1 MKTNS
6 LLLKTFLFYTI
17 GILTTEN
24 QSLALTLKTNP
35 NTYNT
40 SKLQYPKP
48 DPDGTGTW
56 QLIDIISTS
65 NSEIDS
71 FVSML
76 TNHSCDYG
84 SFCTATGW
92 NFTKSSNPEGIVY
105 VDSYIPLIEYSSSS
119 RQSDISA
126 IGADIK
132 SFYFKNDKDFNQV
145 KVSSDPTLYWIQ
157 RVKINH
163 EFIFDTTL
171 PGCSPIILKNCQL
184 PNQHGKNM
192 DIIDTPRNQNNPFY
206 DFILADPGSSIIFPS
221 VAFQDQPKVS
231 DIRED
236 HEFNAEL
243 YLARLETPTRD
254 PKQLT
259 VQQLGDPEITKN
271 VSILGGIKWGWK
283 NTYQKNP
290 TRQGTLEHGKVDEFT
305 IADLPA
311 NQPFVAWI
319 DNLTR
324 GDEPH
329 SPDISLAAVDPNGD
343 RVIDYNDGGY
353 LVDDIWGSGIS
364 SLIGKD
370 GKIKLKV
377 ATSSYFEGDYQLH
390 IKIGEKNFSFLSSST
405 LGASSTLNLLS
416 ITEPQVNNYATFYS
430 ANNLGED
437 VKYFSINSNPTLS
450 SKSVPEP
457 DATAGLIGL
466 GVLGFLNW
474 KRKQKS
480 KY

>member
-6 LLLKTFLFYTI
+6 FLFNTFLFYTI
-17 GILTTEN
+17 GVLTTEN
-24 QSLALTLKTNP
+24 QSLALTFKTNL
-35 NTYNT
+35 NSYNT
-40 SKLQYPKP
+40 NKFQYIKP
-48 DPDGTGTW
+48 DGIGTL
-56 QLIDIISTS
+56 QLTDIISTS

-92 NFTKSSNPEGIVY
+92 NFTKSSNPQGIVY
-105 VDSYIPLIEYSSSS
+105 VSKYNPFIQYSNDVTAVGGS
-119 RQSDISA
+119 IT
-126 IGADIK
+126 
-132 SFYFKNDKDFNQV
+132 SFYFDNYTRFSEN
-145 KVSSDPTLYWIQ
+145 KVSEDHTLYWIQ
-157 RVKINH
+157 RIKSNH
-163 EFIFDTTL
+163 EGIFDSTL
-171 PGCSPIILKNCQL
+171 PGCL
-184 PNQHGKNM
+184 PSNISKCLVSDQHGKNM
-192 DIIDTPRNQNNPFY
+192 DMVDMTRDQNNPFY
-206 DFILADPGSSIIFPS
+206 DLILEAPGSSIIFPN
-221 VAFQDQPKVS
+221 VVFS
-231 DIRED
+231 DTSRIVDTTENHD
-236 HEFNAEL
+236 WSAEL

-254 PKQLT
+254 QKQLT

-283 NTYQKNP
+283 NTYKKNP
-290 TRQGTLEHGKVDEFT
+290 TRQGTLEDGKVDEFT
-305 IADLPA
+305 ITDLPA
-311 NQPFVAWI
+311 KQPFVAWI

-353 LVDDIWGSGIS
+353 LVDDIWGTGIS

-377 ATSSYFEGDYQLH
+377 ATSSYFEGDYQLN

-405 LGASSTLNLLS
+405 LGASSTLNPLS
-416 ITEPQVNNYATFYS
+416 ITEPQINNYTTFYS

-437 VKYFSINSNPTLS
+437 VRYFSINSNPTLS

-480 KY
+480 K

>member
-17 GILTTEN
+17 GVLTTEN
-24 QSLALTLKTNP
+24 PSLAFSLVAN
-35 NTYNT
+35 
-40 SKLQYPKP
+40 
-48 DPDGTGTW
+48 
-56 QLIDIISTS
+56 S
-65 NSEIDS
+65 NSYDTNQWQYLQTDGIGTMQLTHLVGTSGNEIDS
-71 FVSML
+71 FVNML

-92 NFTKSSNPEGIVY
+92 NFTKSSDPNGVVY
-105 VDSYIPLIEYSSSS
+105 VEDYNPIFEYSSDYNQHTLTGIAGS
-119 RQSDISA
+119 IS
-126 IGADIK
+126 
-132 SFYFKNDKDFNQV
+132 SFYTNNYTDFTQG
-145 KVSSDPTLYWIQ
+145 KVSSDPSLYWIQ
-157 RVKINH
+157 RVKSNH
-163 EFIFDTTL
+163 EVIFDTTL
-171 PGCSPIILKNCQL
+171 PGCSLITFKDCKLSE
-184 PNQHGKNM
+184 QHGNNM
-192 DIIDTPRNQNNPFY
+192 DIIDIPRNQNNPFY
-206 DFILADPGSSIIFPS
+206 GLILKDPGDSIVLPG
-221 VAFQDQPKVS
+221 VAFKDTAKVS

-283 NTYQKNP
+283 NTYQKNL
-290 TRQGTLEHGKVDEFT
+290 TRQGTLEHGKIDEFT

-311 NQPFVAWI
+311 RQPFVAWI

-329 SPDISLAAVDPNGD
+329 SPSISLGAVDPNGD

-353 LVDDIWGSGIS
+353 LVDDIWGTGIS

-377 ATSSYFEGDYQLH
+377 ATSSYFEGDYQLN

-416 ITEPQVNNYATFYS
+416 INEPQINNYTTFYS

-437 VKYFSINSNPTLS
+437 ARYFSINSNPTLS

-480 KY
+480 K

>member
-17 GILTTEN
+17 GVLTTEN
-24 QSLALTLKTNP
+24 PSLAFKLIANSNSYDTNQLKYFQT
-35 NTYNT
+35 
-40 SKLQYPKP
+40 
-48 DPDGTGTW
+48 DGIGTM
-56 QLIDIISTS
+56 QLIPLVSTS
-65 NSEIDS
+65 GNEIDS
-71 FVSML
+71 FVNML

-92 NFTKSSNPEGIVY
+92 NFTKSSDPKGVVY
-105 VDSYIPLIEYSSSS
+105 VEGYNPFIQYSSDSNNQYNVTGLVGS
-119 RQSDISA
+119 IS
-126 IGADIK
+126 
-132 SFYFKNDKDFNQV
+132 SFYFNNYTDFTQD
-145 KVSSDPTLYWIQ
+145 KVSSDPSLYWIQ
-157 RVKINH
+157 RVKSNH
-163 EFIFDTTL
+163 EVIFDTTL
-171 PGCSPIILKNCQL
+171 PGCSLISVKDCKLSE
-184 PNQHGKNM
+184 QHGNNM
-192 DIIDTPRNQNNPFY
+192 DIIDIPRNQNNPFY
-206 DFILADPGSSIIFPS
+206 SLILKDTGSSIILPS
-221 VAFQDQPKVS
+221 VEFRDQAKVS
-231 DIRED
+231 DSKED

-254 PKQLT
+254 AKQLT

-283 NTYQKNP
+283 NTYKKNP
-290 TRQGTLEHGKVDEFT
+290 PRQGTLEDGKVDEFT

-377 ATSSYFEGDYQLH
+377 ASSSYFEGDYQLN

-405 LGASSTLNLLS
+405 LGASSTLNPLS
-416 ITEPQVNNYATFYS
+416 INEPQVNNYTTFYS
-430 ANNLGED
+430 ANNLGND
-437 VKYFSINSNPTLS
+437 VRYFSINSNPTLS

>member
-6 LLLKTFLFYTI
+6 FLLKTFLFCTI
-17 GILTTEN
+17 GVLTTEN
-24 QSLALTLKTNP
+24 QSLALTFKTNF
-35 NTYNT
+35 NSYNT
-40 SKLQYPKP
+40 NKLQYIKP
-48 DPDGTGTW
+48 DGIGTL
-56 QLIDIISTS
+56 QLTDIISTS

-92 NFTKSSNPEGIVY
+92 NFTKSSNSQGIVY
-105 VDSYIPLIEYSSSS
+105 VNQYNPFIQYYNEYTRDNPIRVGGSITSSYFDNYEKFNKGK
-119 RQSDISA
+119 IST
-126 IGADIK
+126 D
-132 SFYFKNDKDFNQV
+132 Y
-145 KVSSDPTLYWIQ
+145 TLYWIQ
-157 RVKINH
+157 RVKANH
-163 EFIFDTTL
+163 ESIYDTTL
-171 PGCSPIILKNCQL
+171 PDCSTSSNISKCLVSDE
-184 PNQHGKNM
+184 HGKNM
-192 DIIDTPRNQNNPFY
+192 NIIDMPRNQNNPFY
-206 DFILADPGSSIIFPS
+206 DLIFRDYGSSIIFPD
-221 VAFQDQPKVS
+221 VVFS
-231 DIRED
+231 DTSSAPDTTENHNFD
-236 HEFNAEL
+236 AEL
-243 YLARLETPTRD
+243 YLARLETPTQD

-290 TRQGTLEHGKVDEFT
+290 TRQGTLEHGKIDEFT
-305 IADLPA
+305 ITDLPTK
-311 NQPFVAWI
+311 QPFVAWI

-329 SPDISLAAVDPNGD
+329 SPSISLGAVDPNGD
-343 RVIDYNDGGY
+343 KIIDYNDGGY
-353 LVDDIWGSGIS
+353 LVDDIWGTGIS

-405 LGASSTLNLLS
+405 LGASSTLNPLS
-416 ITEPQVNNYATFYS
+416 ITEPQVNNYTTFYS
-430 ANNLGED
+430 ANNLGND
-437 VKYFSINSNPTLS
+437 VRYFSINSNPTLS

>member
-17 GILTTEN
+17 GVLTTEN
-24 QSLALTLKTNP
+24 PSLAFKIVANSDNSYDTNQ
-35 NTYNT
+35 
-40 SKLQYPKP
+40 LQYPQT
-48 DPDGTGTW
+48 DGIGTM
-56 QLIDIISTS
+56 QLIPIVSTS
-65 NSEIDS
+65 GSETES
-71 FVSML
+71 FVNML
-76 TNHSCDYG
+76 TNHSCNYS

-105 VDSYIPLIEYSSSS
+105 IDLYKPFIKYFSDSNNQYNNVALITY
-119 RQSDISA
+119 
-126 IGADIK
+126 IK
-132 SFYFKNDKDFNQV
+132 SLYFKDYRDFNKS
-145 KVSSDPTLYWIQ
+145 KVSDDPTLYWIQ
-157 RVKINH
+157 RVESNH
-163 EFIFDTTL
+163 EIISDTTL
-171 PGCSPIILKNCQL
+171 PDCSLISPENCL
-184 PNQHGKNM
+184 LSDQHGKNM
-192 DIIDTPRNQNNPFY
+192 DVIDTPRNQNNPFY
-206 DFILADPGSSIIFPS
+206 SLILKDTGSSIILPN
-221 VAFQDQPKVS
+221 VAFSDQPKVS

-271 VSILGGIKWGWK
+271 VSILGGLKWGWK
-283 NTYQKNP
+283 NTYKKNP
-290 TRQGTLEHGKVDEFT
+290 TRQGTLEDGKVDEFT
-305 IADLPA
+305 ITDLPA

-377 ATSSYFEGDYQLH
+377 ASSSYFEGDYQLN

-405 LGASSTLNLLS
+405 LGASTTLNLLS
-416 ITEPQVNNYATFYS
+416 INEPQVNNYATFYS

-437 VKYFSINSNPTLS
+437 VRYFSINSNPTSS

-480 KY
+480 